1 MPVFCE
7 RFRECEPFVAE
18 GVEDIGNIRCIYG
31 QISLPNL
38 VFVSPF
44 HIVRPKMLDTMLS
57 LLNCMIDFRTP
68 LEVEP

>member
-1 MPVFCE
+1 
-7 RFRECEPFVAE
+7 
-18 GVEDIGNIRCIYG
+18 
-31 QISLPNL
+31 LPNL